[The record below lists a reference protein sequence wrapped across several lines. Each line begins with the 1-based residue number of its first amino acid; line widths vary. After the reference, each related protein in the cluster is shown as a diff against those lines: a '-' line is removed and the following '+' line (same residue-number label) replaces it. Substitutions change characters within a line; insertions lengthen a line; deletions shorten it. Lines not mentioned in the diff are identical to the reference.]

1 MDPEMALMGGKI
13 RFNKVS
19 SGRNISIL
27 DVFSLDPPQKIRNI
41 SEGLILLY
49 MQGKKR
55 SPCYSLG
62 LMGKY
67 RSPQGTKGMGN

>member
-49 MQGKKR
+49 M
-55 SPCYSLG
+55 
-62 LMGKY
+62 
-67 RSPQGTKGMGN
+67 